1 MLWFNYI
8 LQYKQEGTEVCA
20 QMNNNIK
27 IDIVE
32 DTFSFKMYRKYLSK
46 RCKYV
51 IEDLE
56 TINFFKF

>member
-1 MLWFNYI
+1 
-8 LQYKQEGTEVCA
+8 
-20 QMNNNIK
+20 MNNNIK

-32 DTFSFKMYRKYLSK
+32 DIFSFKMYRKYLSE